1 MSYAAVNEETSVWLS
16 EAGMGSWSLN
26 HKCHFHKQVSHRNPN
41 ENMTLLGWTM
51 APVSDGESC
60 SPLQLFETIHALY
73 RICLWWDLMDPNLL
87 KGKSTWIQ
95 YPVLIW
101 KVSSHWSPKD
111 SKMKFASNKVGAFSW
126 QETYETVE
134 CGYCLFRKGT
144 QNLTLFFKHIDMV
157 VKKNSAHFSHFI

>member
-41 ENMTLLGWTM
+41 KNMTLLGWTM

-95 YPVLIW
+95 FSFGKLVHIEAPRTLKWSLLLTKWEFFLSKKPMKLWSVVTVYSE
-101 KVSSHWSPKD
+101 KAHKTSSYFLSI
-111 SKMKFASNKVGAFSW
+111 
-126 QETYETVE
+126 
-134 CGYCLFRKGT
+134 
-144 QNLTLFFKHIDMV
+144 LTW
-157 VKKNSAHFSHFI
+157 